1 VNVVT
6 RDDLRYL
13 IDRSGSACV
22 SIFMPTHR
30 LGRERK
36 QDPIRLK
43 NLLGKAE
50 DQLRATGLTALEA
63 QSILDPATSLIP
75 DSGFWRL
82 QYDGLAIFLSQ
93 GLYRFYQLPLNF
105 DELLVVA
112 DSFHIKPLLPMLSGD
127 GRFYILAISMDRVRL
142 LQGTRYSVNEIDPQG
157 MPMGMAQALR
167 FDDPERQLQYHTGT
181 QPTSTGGERPAV
193 YHGHGAGNN
202 DQKTNILRY
211 FYKVDDGMRNIFQ
224 DEKVPLI
231 LAGVDY
237 LLPIYHQANSYQH
250 LVEQGI
256 TGNPDEIHAEELHQK
271 AWNIVQPIFQQEW
284 HDEVE
289 SYHARAGANAGET
302 STDLEEVLRAAFLGQ
317 VSTLFTALGT
327 QHWGIFDPYDDKMV
341 EYDQYQP
348 EARDLL
354 DFAAAHT
361 LINRGTVY
369 AISPEH
375 VPSGGHVA
383 AIFRYSLFT

>member
-1 VNVVT
+1 MNVVT

-22 SIFMPTHR
+22 SIFLPTHR

-43 NLLGKAE
+43 NLMNQAE
-50 DQLRATGLTALEA
+50 EQLRSAGLTALEA
-63 QSILDPATSLIP
+63 QSILDPANSLIP
-75 DSGFWRL
+75 DSGFWRH
-82 QYDGLAIFLSQ
+82 QSDGLAIFLSQ

-112 DSFHIKPLLPMLSGD
+112 DSFHVKPLLPMLSGD
-127 GRFYILAISMDRVRL
+127 GRFYILAISMDQVRL
-142 LQGTRYSVNEIDPQG
+142 LQGTRYSINEIDPQG
-157 MPMGMAQALR
+157 MPMGMAQALP

-181 QPTSTGGERPAV
+181 EPSSTGGERSAV
-193 YHGHGAGNN
+193 YHGHGVGVN

-211 FYKVDDGMRNIFQ
+211 FYKVDDGMRSILQ
-224 DEKVPLI
+224 DEKVPLV

-256 TGNPDEIHAEELHQK
+256 TGNPDEINADELHQK
-271 AWNIVQPIFQQEW
+271 AWDIVQPIFQKEW
-284 HDEVE
+284 QDDV
-289 SYHARAGANAGET
+289 SRYQALAGADARET

-317 VSTLFTALGT
+317 INTLFTALGT
-327 QHWGIFDPYDDKMV
+327 QHWGIFDPYGDTMD
-341 EYDQYQP
+341 EYDEYKP
-348 EARDLL
+348 GAFDLL
-354 DFAAAHT
+354 DFAAVHT

-369 AISPEH
+369 ATSPEH
-375 VPSGGHVA
+375 VPGGEHVA
-383 AIFRYSLFT
+383 AIFRYPLFT